1 MFPSEYYM
9 YRSFRDNKMSKPGI
23 MSMPLFGIRGE
34 VRALPLWFFR
44 SFNRVDLSD
53 FIEVV
58 VLTLGLAVRV
68 YFWVRRMESARRD
81 IV

>member
-34 VRALPLWFFR
+34 VRAQLNIRCLAREKFELEMEFIALPFDALQ
-44 SFNRVDLSD
+44 
-53 FIEVV
+53 
-58 VLTLGLAVRV
+58 
-68 YFWVRRMESARRD
+68 
-81 IV
+81 